1 MIFCFILCILS
12 VNLRLVFIFS
22 NIYIEVMLIK
32 VSFVYIYS
40 KRMRDFLWVFD
51 KGNLLKIC
59 LLRIFNNYLVFL
71 FDVIRE

>member
-22 NIYIEVMLIK
+22 NIYIEVIK

-59 LLRIFNNYLVFL
+59 LLRKFNNYLVFL